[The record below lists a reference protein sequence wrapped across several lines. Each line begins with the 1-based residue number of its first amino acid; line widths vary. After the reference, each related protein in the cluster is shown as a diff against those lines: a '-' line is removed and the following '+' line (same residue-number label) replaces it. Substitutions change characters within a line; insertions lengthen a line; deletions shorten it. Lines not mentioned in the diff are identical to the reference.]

1 MSSFD
6 DVNFKVE
13 KDCAEEQK
21 WEIVPE
27 ELSPTLK
34 NHPNAP
40 HAPILLSAQSSLNI
54 RFQVD
59 PSIYSLID

>member
-34 NHPNAP
+34 TIQMLPMHPFSCLSKAYWISDFKLIP
-40 HAPILLSAQSSLNI
+40 PYIL
-54 RFQVD
+54 
-59 PSIYSLID
+59 